1 MDSPSSD
8 AASVPPPRDSPDP
21 SPAPQTPERM
31 TDVQTAIVLRSE
43 EYRQLFRLPTE
54 EVLVEDFNCAYQENI
69 PVQGHMYLFAHHIC
83 FYSNIFGFETKKII
97 HFREITSVK
106 RAKTAGIFPNAIEI
120 YAGAKKYFFAS
131 FLSRDEAFNLISS
144 GWLNHGSVSSEI
156 TDRQALTPLS
166 SFTENGSESDSAI
179 NLTNDDDVETSERD
193 VDAPVCMESLSG
205 PDPEDGNLSAL
216 GQKTDDNAGSNDSG
230 LQPTAPPSTQKA
242 WSWKVEDVDAG
253 RIPEDL
259 TKVAESKFPIT
270 VEEFFNLFFSDDGFN
285 FVESFHKRCGDK
297 DFKCSS
303 WKQHDHFGH
312 TRNVSFQHPIKLYLG
327 ARYGSCQVL
336 QKFRVF
342 RNSNLVI
349 QTSQE
354 ISDIPFADYF
364 RVEGLWAVRRDG
376 DGSCSLSVYIE
387 VAFVKK
393 TMFKGKI
400 VQSTLEECREAYASW
415 IEMAHDLLKEKN
427 IEKREDVTPDR
438 SITTNESTCTQDA
451 GNIGPSGTLPPP
463 ILDSDVPKNSSLTTL
478 DRYDGRPF
486 LQSLVSRET
495 IVLIEDRAMKLWSRL
510 RSQIHLPLFVAVL
523 FTIILLIQ
531 LSIVVLLSRSPS
543 VQVISPAE
551 NVNLVDDTSTEAMTW
566 LEKRLYYLKE
576 EVSLVEARFERMQWE
591 YSRIKQQL
599 GELERVHRK
608 KGGLFQGTGSGL
620 LSYKRERD
628 LMSRNIKHSE
638 ILLHKP
644 PPPETRGRIDP
655 FLPGLFGQ
663 LSEDSFPGSDRRKFC
678 PID

>member
-8 AASVPPPRDSPDP
+8 AASVPPPRHSPDP
-21 SPAPQTPERM
+21 SAAPQTPERVAG
-31 TDVQTAIVLRSE
+31 VQTAIVLRSE

-83 FYSNIFGFETKKII
+83 FYSNIFGFETKKMI

-131 FLSRDEAFNLISS
+131 FLSRDEAFNLISN
-144 GWLNHGSVSSEI
+144 GWLNHGGISNEI
-156 TDRQALTPLS
+156 TDKQAITPLS

-179 NLTNDDDVETSERD
+179 NLTNDDDVETSERHT
-193 VDAPVCMESLSG
+193 DAPVCMDSPSI

-216 GQKTDDNAGSNDSG
+216 GPKTDDNVGSSDSG
-230 LQPTAPPSTQKA
+230 LQPTATSPSAQKA

-259 TKVAESKFPIT
+259 TKVAESKFLIT
-270 VEEFFNLFFSDDGFN
+270 VEEFFNLFFSDDSFN

-327 ARYGSCQVL
+327 ARYGSCQIL

-342 RNSNLVI
+342 RNSNLVFL
-349 QTSQE
+349 TSQE

-364 RVEGLWAVRRDG
+364 RVEGLWDVRRDG
-376 DGSCSLSVYIE
+376 DGSCCLSVHIG
-387 VAFVKK
+387 VTFVKK

-415 IEMAHDLLKEKN
+415 IEMAHDLLREKN
-427 IEKREDVTPDR
+427 IEKREDVSLDR
-438 SITTNESTCTQDA
+438 STTPNVSTCSPDA
-451 GNIGPSGTLPPP
+451 GNNGPSETLPPT
-463 ILDSDVPKNSSLTTL
+463 ILGSDVPKKNSSSTTL
-478 DRYDGRPF
+478 DQYDGWPS
-486 LQSLVSRET
+486 LQSLVNPET
-495 IVLIEDRAMKLWSRL
+495 VVLIQNRTEKLWSKL
-510 RSQIHLPLFVAVL
+510 RSQIHFPLFVAVL

-531 LSIVVLLSRSPS
+531 LSIIVLLSRLPS
-543 VQVISPAE
+543 VQVISPVE
-551 NVNLVDDTSTEAMTW
+551 NVNMVDDTSTETMTW

-591 YSRIKQQL
+591 YSRIKQQR
-599 GELERVHRK
+599 GELERVHLKNPISHIGR
-608 KGGLFQGTGSGL
+608 
-620 LSYKRERD
+620 LSE
-628 LMSRNIKHSE
+628 SRY
-638 ILLHKP
+638 
-644 PPPETRGRIDP
+644 GIDP
-655 FLPGLFGQ
+655 LLPAFSAYCPKIHSQDWIEGSFVRPRTISGCY
-663 LSEDSFPGSDRRKFC
+663 LSVLVDEV
-678 PID
+678 